1 MDRENDSVEAVEH
14 AMLILSRFLESA
26 QKEVGTLTLSAYLLL
41 GEIVQNGGPLGIND
55 LAQALQLDIST
66 ISRQVAALESSG
78 LAERFS
84 DSVDARVSLL
94 QTTDLGQTRFQEAH
108 KMRYSLYSELLENW
122 PEEDRRQFGIY
133 LERFIQTVH
142 QRRNRHMHAS
152 RDGIGSA

>member
-26 QKEVGTLTLSAYLLL
+26 QKEVGTLTRAAYLLL
-41 GEIVQNGGPLGIND
+41 GEIVQNGGPLSIND

-84 DSVDARVSLL
+84 NPMDARVSLL
-94 QTTDLGQTRFQEAH
+94 QMTDLGQTRFQEAR
-108 KMRYSLYSELLENW
+108 KMRYSLFSALLENW
-122 PEEDRRQFGIY
+122 PEEERRQFGIY
-133 LERFIQTVH
+133 LERFNQAIH
-142 QRRNRHMHAS
+142 QRRHRL
-152 RDGIGSA
+152 

>member
-1 MDRENDSVEAVEH
+1 MDRENDSVELVEH
-14 AMLILSRFLESA
+14 AITILSRTLESA
-26 QKEVGTLTLSAYLLL
+26 QKERTLTLSAYLLL

-94 QTTDLGQTRFQEAH
+94 QITDLGQTRFQEAR
-108 KMRYSLYSELLENW
+108 KMRYSLFSELLENW
-122 PEEDRRQFGIY
+122 PEEDIRQFGIY
-133 LERFIQTVH
+133 LERFNRAIR
-142 QRRNRHMHAS
+142 QRRNRQVHAS
-152 RDGIGSA
+152 RDGIGPV

>member
-14 AMLILSRFLESA
+14 AITILSRTLESA
-26 QKEVGTLTLSAYLLL
+26 QKERALTLSAYLLL
-41 GEIVQNGGPLGIND
+41 GEIVQNGGPLGINV

-78 LAERFS
+78 LAERFP
-84 DSVDARVSLL
+84 DPVDARVSLL

-108 KMRYSLYSELLENW
+108 KMRYSLFSELLESW

-133 LERFIQTVH
+133 LERFNQAIR
-142 QRRNRHMHAS
+142 QRRNRQMHAS
-152 RDGIGSA
+152 RDGIGPT